1 MLLTEVKDRI
11 GYIIL
16 NRLDKKNALNF
27 QFISQIK
34 SALSAMASDENVKVL
49 VLKSNSDVFCAGAD
63 LEYLISLGDNNF
75 EKNIADTSHIRELF
89 EQIYTFPKLTISQ
102 VEGHAIAGGC
112 GIANAT
118 DFCYA
123 IEEAKFGYSEVKIGF
138 IPALVSVY
146 LIKKIG
152 EAKARELLLTGK
164 LVNGEEAVKF
174 GLVNAIKSR
183 EEIDEFVSNL
193 ALNLALSTSAKSIQF
208 TKELMIQLQDKSLKE
223 GLDMATIANAK
234 MRDTEDFKKG
244 ISSFVNKEKLTW

>member
-1 MLLTEVKDRI
+1 MLLTELKERV

-27 QFISQIK
+27 EFIDLIK
-34 SALSAMASDENVKVL
+34 SELRSMAADERVKVL
-49 VLKSNSDVFCAGAD
+49 VIKSASDVFCAGAD

-75 EKNIADTSHIRELF
+75 EQNLKDTSHIRELF
-89 EQIYTFPKLTISQ
+89 EMIYTFPKLTIAQ

-123 IEEAKFGYSEVKIGF
+123 VDEAKFGYSEVKIGF
-138 IPALVSVY
+138 SPALVSVY

-164 LVNGEEAVKF
+164 LVSGKDAEKF
-174 GLVNAIKSR
+174 GLVN
-183 EEIDEFVSNL
+183 EIISKDEIETFVFNFAKHL
-193 ALNLALSTSAKSIQF
+193 ANTTSEKSIQY
-208 TKELMIQLQDKSLKE
+208 TKELIIQLQDKSLQE
-223 GLDMATIANAK
+223 GLDIATIVNAK
-234 MRDTEDFKKG
+234 MRDTDDFKRG